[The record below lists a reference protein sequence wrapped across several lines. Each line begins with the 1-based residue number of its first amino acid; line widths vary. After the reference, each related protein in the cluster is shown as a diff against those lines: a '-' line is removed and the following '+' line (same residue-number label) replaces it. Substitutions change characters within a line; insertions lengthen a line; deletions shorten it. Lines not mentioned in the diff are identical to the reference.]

1 MKNNFSNIKKS
12 KYYLDKN
19 ECIGIPTETVYGL
32 AANAYS
38 QKATSKI
45 FKLKKRTKKNPLIVH
60 YHNLKMLKNDCQTNA
75 YFIKLYKKLCPGP
88 ITFVLRLKKS
98 SNISKNV
105 TNKKKTLAVRFPKHS
120 VTRKLLKELK
130 YPLAAPSANISS
142 RISPV
147 SKEDVKDE
155 FGKKIKF
162 IIDGGRSK
170 IGLESTIV
178 SLINKPQILRLGGIK
193 VSTINKILKTRL
205 KFKNKNKKIIVP
217 GQGKIHYSPGIPIRL
232 NIKKPKQYEA
242 FMLIKKKKLSDKN
255 FYYLSKT
262 NNLKEAAKNL
272 YKTMRIIKNKNFK
285 CIAVEKIPNT
295 GFGEVINDR
304 LKRASAK
311 WQFK

>member
-304 LKRASAK
+304 LKRASTK
-311 WQFK
+311 

>member
-311 WQFK
+311 

>member
-217 GQGKIHYSPGIPIRL
+217 GQRKIHYSPGIPIRL
-232 NIKKPKQYEA
+232 NVKKPKQDEA
-242 FMLIKKKKLSDKN
+242 FMLIKKRKLSDKN

-311 WQFK
+311 